1 MAAEKGCT
9 ILGNREGLGMRHNV
23 YNNTTAFGLLS
34 FKMQAEFRAMR
45 DAGHKIITYDA
56 DGEWSGSNARSFI
69 LSKVYRVKEEVKV

>member
-1 MAAEKGCT
+1 
-9 ILGNREGLGMRHNV
+9 MRHNV